1 MVNYLRI
8 GGGIGGARP
17 RVQIEIVQLTPEM
30 IAAKRVEVPI
40 AINNDTILLINNF
53 AKQNLGID
61 YELSG
66 RIISW
71 AGKSLDGFLEAGEF
85 FYLYY

>member
-1 MVNYLRI
+1 MANYLRI
-8 GGGIGGARP
+8 GYGGGGLRP
-17 RVQIEIVQLTPEM
+17 RVQIEIVELTPEM
-30 IAAKRVEVPI
+30 IAAKQVEVPI
-40 AINNDTILLINNF
+40 SINNDTILLINNF

-61 YELSG
+61 YEISG

-71 AGKSLDGFLEAGEF
+71 SGKSLDGFLEAGEF

>member
-1 MVNYLRI
+1 MANYLRI
-8 GGGIGGARP
+8 GPGGGSRS
-17 RVQIEIVQLTPEM
+17 RVQIEIVQITPAN
-30 IAAKRVEVPI
+30 IADKRVEVPI
-40 AINNDTILLINNF
+40 SINNDTILLVNNF

-61 YELSG
+61 YEISG

-71 AGKSLDGFLEAGEF
+71 SGKSLDGFLEAGEF

>member
-1 MVNYLRI
+1 MANYLRI
-8 GGGIGGARP
+8 GPGGGSRS
-17 RVQIEIVQLTPEM
+17 RVQIEIVQLTSEN
-30 IAAKRVEVPI
+30 IADKRVEVPI
-40 AINNDTILLINNF
+40 AINNDTILLVNNF

-61 YELSG
+61 YEISG

-71 AGKSLDGFLEAGEF
+71 SGKSLDGFLEAGEF

>member
-1 MVNYLRI
+1 MANYLRI
-8 GGGIGGARP
+8 GPGGGARP
-17 RVQIEIVQLTPEM
+17 RVQLEIVQLTSEN
-30 IAAKRVEVPI
+30 IADKRVEVPI
-40 AINNDTILLINNF
+40 AINNDTILLVNNF

-61 YELSG
+61 YEISG

-71 AGKSLDGFLEAGEF
+71 SGKSLDGFLEADEF

>member
-1 MVNYLRI
+1 MANYLRI
-8 GGGIGGARP
+8 GPGGARP
-17 RVQIEIVQLTPEM
+17 RVQIEIVQLTSEN
-30 IAAKRVEVPI
+30 IADKRVEVPI
-40 AINNDTILLINNF
+40 AINNDTILLVNNF

-71 AGKSLDGFLEAGEF
+71 SGKSLDGFLEAGEF

>member
-1 MVNYLRI
+1 MANYLRI
-8 GGGIGGARP
+8 GPGGGARP
-17 RVQIEIVQLTPEM
+17 RVQLEILQLTLEN
-30 IAAKRVEVPI
+30 IADKRVEVPI
-40 AINNDTILLINNF
+40 AINNDTILLVNNF

-61 YELSG
+61 YEISG

-71 AGKSLDGFLEAGEF
+71 SGKSLDGFLEAGEF

>member
-1 MVNYLRI
+1 MANYLRI
-8 GGGIGGARP
+8 GPGGGSRS
-17 RVQIEIVQLTPEM
+17 RVQIEIVQITPEN
-30 IAAKRVEVPI
+30 IADKRVEVPI
-40 AINNDTILLINNF
+40 SINNDTILLVNNF

-61 YELSG
+61 YEISG

-71 AGKSLDGFLEAGEF
+71 SGKSLDGFLEAGEF

>member
-1 MVNYLRI
+1 MNYLRI
-8 GGGIGGARP
+8 GATGGGARP

-30 IAAKRVEVPI
+30 ISAKQVEVPI
-40 AINNDTILLINNF
+40 SINNDTILLINNF

-61 YELSG
+61 YEISG

-71 AGKSLDGFLEAGEF
+71 SGKTLDGFLEAGEF